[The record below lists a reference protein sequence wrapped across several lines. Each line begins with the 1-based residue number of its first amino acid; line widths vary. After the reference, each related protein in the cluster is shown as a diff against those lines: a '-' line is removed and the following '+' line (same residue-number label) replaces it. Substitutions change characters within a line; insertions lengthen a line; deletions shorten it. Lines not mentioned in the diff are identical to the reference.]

1 MQSSLRAFRLCPAA
15 AVAVVALVS
24 FAAAQPSI
32 REYTRG
38 LEKRDGYLPLYWDA
52 GKGRLLLEVPNLEE
66 DFLYLTSLATGAGA
80 NALGLDRGMIGEETV
95 GRFERVG
102 PRVLFV
108 LQNPRFRAT
117 TDDEDLRRSVEQ
129 SFPTSAIA
137 AFDILAEEGGRVL
150 VDATSYL
157 LTDVMDVAETL
168 RRQGEGEYRLERDR
182 SSIYL
187 PQTKAF
193 PINTEVEAA
202 LTFVSSRPGPRLS
215 EHAPDGRAVTF
226 RQHHSFVQLPD
237 GGYKPRAFDPR
248 VGVYPFVFYDFS
260 KPLSEDYSTRWVRRH
275 RLIKKDPNDP
285 LGEPV
290 EPIIYYMD
298 RGIPEPYRAAFKQ
311 GLAWYDDL
319 FEAAGFE
326 NAFRVEDMPR
336 DMDPLDARYN
346 VIQWVHRTEPGS
358 SWGSSFFDPRTGE
371 IIKAAVRMDSYR
383 SLVDYDIYAGAL
395 PAAAGEGAADP
406 FLADPGLGEWV
417 TSFDSDVSAEE
428 FAMARR
434 RQHAAHEVGH
444 TLGLAHNFVA
454 ASYGR
459 ASVMDY
465 PAPLIRIVNGQLDL
479 SDAYRPGPG
488 AYDSL
493 AIRYAYTQ
501 FPEGQEEAGL
511 LAIVTEAEAN
521 GIKFITNPDEAGGS
535 SYPAATTWVNG
546 SDMLEELTRV
556 MGVRRFLLERF
567 DETAIRPGEPMA
579 LLNKRFTTVYLH
591 HRFTLGAAIKSIG
604 GMEFRYAVRG
614 DRTPPTR
621 IIEPARQRRALD
633 LLLDAL
639 EPAELVIPE
648 RVLALMAPQ
657 PFGYSSDRRT
667 LRSAAGPAF
676 DQIGAARTLATMV
689 FRGILEPERAAR
701 LVAFADRDPE
711 LPTLEEVVGRI
722 VDRTWGA
729 SASGSHAALRR
740 VTERVVL
747 DELLRL
753 ASNADATVEARAG
766 AEWGLRRIAATIEA
780 RSAASAEME
789 SHDALAAADIRRF
802 LERRAT
808 GTERSEPL
816 TAPSGTPI
824 GGR

>member
-1 MQSSLRAFRLCPAA
+1 
-15 AVAVVALVS
+15 
-24 FAAAQPSI
+24 
-32 REYTRG
+32 
-38 LEKRDGYLPLYWDA
+38 
-52 GKGRLLLEVPNLEE
+52 
-66 DFLYLTSLATGAGA
+66 
-80 NALGLDRGMIGEETV
+80 
-95 GRFERVG
+95 
-102 PRVLFV
+102 
-108 LQNPRFRAT
+108 
-117 TDDEDLRRSVEQ
+117 
-129 SFPTSAIA
+129 
-137 AFDILAEEGGRVL
+137 
-150 VDATSYL
+150 
-157 LTDVMDVAETL
+157 
-168 RRQGEGEYRLERDR
+168 
-182 SSIYL
+182 
-187 PQTKAF
+187 
-193 PINTEVEAA
+193 
-202 LTFVSSRPGPRLS
+202 
-215 EHAPDGRAVTF
+215 
-226 RQHHSFVQLPD
+226 
-237 GGYKPRAFDPR
+237 
-248 VGVYPFVFYDFS
+248 
-260 KPLSEDYSTRWVRRH
+260 
-275 RLIKKDPNDP
+275 
-285 LGEPV
+285 
-290 EPIIYYMD
+290 
-298 RGIPEPYRAAFKQ
+298 
-311 GLAWYDDL
+311 
-319 FEAAGFE
+319 
-326 NAFRVEDMPR
+326 
-336 DMDPLDARYN
+336 
-346 VIQWVHRTEPGS
+346 
-358 SWGSSFFDPRTGE
+358 
-371 IIKAAVRMDSYR
+371 
-383 SLVDYDIYAGAL
+383 
-395 PAAAGEGAADP
+395 
-406 FLADPGLGEWV
+406 
-417 TSFDSDVSAEE
+417 
-428 FAMARR
+428 
-434 RQHAAHEVGH
+434 
-444 TLGLAHNFVA
+444 
-454 ASYGR
+454 
-459 ASVMDY
+459 
-465 PAPLIRIVNGQLDL
+465 
-479 SDAYRPGPG
+479 
-488 AYDSL
+488 
-493 AIRYAYTQ
+493 
-501 FPEGQEEAGL
+501 
-511 LAIVTEAEAN
+511 
-521 GIKFITNPDEAGGS
+521 
-535 SYPAATTWVNG
+535 
-546 SDMLEELTRV
+546 MLEELTRV